1 MLVAAAGIVIAVI
14 GYQRIST
21 SAVTGSL
28 VGYRLVDDETA
39 SVTISVTRSDPSR
52 PVACIVRV
60 RATNGSETGRR
71 ELLVPPSEATTVQV
85 TTTVKSSQPPV
96 MADVYGC
103 GTEVPSYLR
112 LPDRGGSMDR
122 CTVLPGPCI
131 AALTAVRRTE
141 RRQPGVR
148 PQIFPTVLLAG
159 IRNLPDYAGT
169 TTRGARRDDG
179 YSSHLV
185 DPRVT

>member
-1 MLVAAAGIVIAVI
+1 MTHTPIPRPDARYGRPRLCRRARRRVAIALGVLVAAAGIVIAVI

-112 LPDRGGSMDR
+112 LP
-122 CTVLPGPCI
+122 
-131 AALTAVRRTE
+131 
-141 RRQPGVR
+141 
-148 PQIFPTVLLAG
+148 
-159 IRNLPDYAGT
+159 
-169 TTRGARRDDG
+169 
-179 YSSHLV
+179 
-185 DPRVT
+185 

>member
-1 MLVAAAGIVIAVI
+1 MTHTPIPRPDAGYGRPRLSRRARRRVAIALGVLVAAAGIVIAVI

-112 LPDRGGSMDR
+112 LP
-122 CTVLPGPCI
+122 
-131 AALTAVRRTE
+131 
-141 RRQPGVR
+141 
-148 PQIFPTVLLAG
+148 
-159 IRNLPDYAGT
+159 
-169 TTRGARRDDG
+169 
-179 YSSHLV
+179 
-185 DPRVT
+185 

>member
-1 MLVAAAGIVIAVI
+1 MTHTHIPRPDARYGRPRLSRRARRRVAIALGVLVAAAGIVIAVI

-112 LPDRGGSMDR
+112 LP
-122 CTVLPGPCI
+122 
-131 AALTAVRRTE
+131 
-141 RRQPGVR
+141 
-148 PQIFPTVLLAG
+148 
-159 IRNLPDYAGT
+159 
-169 TTRGARRDDG
+169 
-179 YSSHLV
+179 
-185 DPRVT
+185 

>member
-1 MLVAAAGIVIAVI
+1 MTHTPIPRPDARYGRPRLSRRARRRVAIALGVLVAAAGIVIAVI

-85 TTTVKSSQPPV
+85 TTTVKSSLPPV

-112 LPDRGGSMDR
+112 LP
-122 CTVLPGPCI
+122 
-131 AALTAVRRTE
+131 
-141 RRQPGVR
+141 
-148 PQIFPTVLLAG
+148 
-159 IRNLPDYAGT
+159 
-169 TTRGARRDDG
+169 
-179 YSSHLV
+179 
-185 DPRVT
+185 

>member
-1 MLVAAAGIVIAVI
+1 MTHTPIPRPDARYGRPRLSRRARLRVAIALGVLVAAAGIVIAVI

-112 LPDRGGSMDR
+112 LP
-122 CTVLPGPCI
+122 
-131 AALTAVRRTE
+131 
-141 RRQPGVR
+141 
-148 PQIFPTVLLAG
+148 
-159 IRNLPDYAGT
+159 
-169 TTRGARRDDG
+169 
-179 YSSHLV
+179 
-185 DPRVT
+185 

>member
-1 MLVAAAGIVIAVI
+1 MTHTPIPRPDARYGRPRLSRRARRRVAIALGVLVAAAGIVIAVI

-52 PVACIVRV
+52 SVACIVRV

-112 LPDRGGSMDR
+112 LP
-122 CTVLPGPCI
+122 
-131 AALTAVRRTE
+131 
-141 RRQPGVR
+141 
-148 PQIFPTVLLAG
+148 
-159 IRNLPDYAGT
+159 
-169 TTRGARRDDG
+169 
-179 YSSHLV
+179 
-185 DPRVT
+185 